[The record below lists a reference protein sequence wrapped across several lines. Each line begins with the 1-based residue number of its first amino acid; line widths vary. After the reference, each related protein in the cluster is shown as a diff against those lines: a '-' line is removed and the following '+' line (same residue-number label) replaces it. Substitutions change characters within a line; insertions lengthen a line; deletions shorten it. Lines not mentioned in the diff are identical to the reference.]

1 MPPAPTRLST
11 ITGWCQASASFCAT
25 ARAVM
30 SVLPPGENGTTIL
43 IALLGYACP
52 EGVCAAA
59 TEDAKTRII
68 RHDRRFIGRLP
79 TRRFFLWA
87 DSVRF
92 WRVRQT
98 PIRPQGGPMRQALIS
113 SAIVLVALACAE
125 AHAED
130 GKPTVVR
137 LDPALDALVSA
148 DAKLELVK
156 GGFGFTEG
164 IVWVEKGR
172 YLLFSDIPANVIY
185 KLTPKGDAS
194 IHMQR
199 SGYTKP
205 DIWRVGFEQTNGKD
219 PSDPLFE
226 KFYMIGSNGLA
237 LDRQG
242 RLVIATWAGRSID
255 RIEKDGKRT
264 VLADKYEGKQFNGP
278 NDVIVKKNG
287 TIYFTDTFGGLR
299 LREKDPRKGLEFQG
313 VYMIKGGKV
322 SRITDDIP
330 NPNGLALSPDE
341 KYLYANG
348 SRDKYVRRYRV
359 RPDDTVTDS
368 QMFIDISSDKTPGI
382 TDGLKVDV
390 KGNVWETAAGGVWIV
405 SPEGKHLGTIMTPE
419 LAANVEFGDPD
430 HKTLYIAAR
439 TSIYRIRVNIP
450 GIP

>member
-1 MPPAPTRLST
+1 
-11 ITGWCQASASFCAT
+11 
-25 ARAVM
+25 
-30 SVLPPGENGTTIL
+30 
-43 IALLGYACP
+43 
-52 EGVCAAA
+52 
-59 TEDAKTRII
+59 
-68 RHDRRFIGRLP
+68 
-79 TRRFFLWA
+79 
-87 DSVRF
+87 
-92 WRVRQT
+92 
-98 PIRPQGGPMRQALIS
+98 MRQVLIS
-113 SAIVLVALACAE
+113 SAIVLAAIACAAGVRAQDE
-125 AHAED
+125 
-130 GKPTVVR
+130 KPPTVVR
-137 LDPALDALVSA
+137 LDPALDALVSK

-185 KLTPKGDAS
+185 KLTPKGEAS
-194 IHMQR
+194 IYMQR

-219 PSDPLFE
+219 PADPLFE
-226 KFYMIGSNGLA
+226 KFFMIGSNGLA

-242 RLVIATWAGRSID
+242 RLIIATWAGRSID

-264 VLADKYEGKQFNGP
+264 VLAAQYDGKPFNGP

-299 LREKDPRKGLEFQG
+299 LREKDPRKGLDFQG
-313 VYMIKGGKV
+313 IYMIKDGRTRLV
-322 SRITDDIP
+322 ISDIP
-330 NPNGLALSPDE
+330 NPNGLVLSPDE

-348 SRDKYVRRYRV
+348 SRDKYLRRYRV
-359 RPDDTVTDS
+359 LPDDTVTDS
-368 QMFIDISSDKTPGI
+368 QMFIDISGDKTPGI

-405 SPEGKHLGTIMTPE
+405 SPEGKHLGTIFTPE

-439 TSIYRIRVNIP
+439 TSIYKIRVNIA